1 MEGFTLDMKG
11 FLSEMMPNIHSNN
24 NIPQDIKNAW
34 IELCVAENGDLI
46 NEEVIM
52 A

>member
-1 MEGFTLDMKG
+1 MGDFTLDFKG

-24 NIPQDIKNAW
+24 NIPQDIKDAW
-34 IELCVAENGDLI
+34 IELCIAENGDLI
-46 NEEVIM
+46 MEEVSI